1 MLCPSFESEETR
13 ILSFSDNWPH
23 RVDNLSPEQ
32 MAKAGFLYRGS
43 DDRAICFY
51 CGLCIYQWAD
61 TDIPE
66 IEHAKY
72 WSACTYLERTFG
84 TGFIDQHSNYRIPKE
99 EFLSGTRLR
108 FATPEKAADPTLVRN
123 PPVENEEPNITPL
136 SEAKECDTS
145 QELVCKVCFDARIN
159 ALTMPC
165 GHCFGCLNCTAK
177 LYLKECPICRM
188 VILDVNR
195 IYIV

>member
-23 RVDNLSPEQ
+23 RVDNLSPER

-51 CGLCIYQWAD
+51 CGVSIYQWAD

-72 WSACTYLERTFG
+72 WSACAYLERTFG
-84 TGFIDQHSNYRIPKE
+84 TGFINQHSNFRIPE
-99 EFLSGTRLR
+99 EGVFVGNSIR
-108 FATPEKAADPTLVRN
+108 
-123 PPVENEEPNITPL
+123 
-136 SEAKECDTS
+136 
-145 QELVCKVCFDARIN
+145 VCY
-159 ALTMPC
+159 P
-165 GHCFGCLNCTAK
+165 
-177 LYLKECPICRM
+177 
-188 VILDVNR
+188 
-195 IYIV
+195 